1 MTIEDQIKDEKLQY
15 DINREAAKI
24 SALSSGKLDKYEY
37 LTGEE
42 ILPSNQ
48 QQIIQQAKFNYSPL
62 GKALEKQVKTI
73 KDQGEKQVVA
83 LESLKDSDKK
93 LTSIKDFIPTE
104 NLNPEIINEI
114 KRIEEIEKNVDRNKM
129 VYKGTNETYDF
140 RNFKTIRAFGNEIR
154 NNIISLDTANL
165 EQVNLLSYINDFI
178 RKTKPRNPEKRKLRS
193 DVLNSVTRLVNG
205 REMVLKAFQSGI
217 FHKLEEPQKGEGAN
231 EMSRV
236 NASERLKILT
246 PNQMFKRLPIA
257 LAQVKAGNN
266 SESLL
271 NEISRIVY
279 SLYRSKEITK
289 KVYSNIINPI
299 KV

>member
-62 GKALEKQVKTI
+62 GKAIEKQIKTI
-73 KDQGEKQVVA
+73 KDQGEKQAVA
-83 LESLKDSDKK
+83 LESLNVPNKK
-93 LTSIKDFIPTE
+93 LSSIKDFIPIE

-114 KRIEEIEKNVDRNKM
+114 KRIEEIEKKVDRNKM
-129 VYKGTNETYDF
+129 VYKGADKTYDF
-140 RNFKTIRAFGNEIR
+140 RNFKTICTFGNEIR
-154 NNIISLDTANL
+154 NNVITLDTANI
-165 EQVNLLSYINDFI
+165 EQANLLSYVYDFSK
-178 RKTKPRNPEKRKLRS
+178 KTRPRNPAQKQTKAGIV
-193 DVLNSVTRLVNG
+193 DSVTSLVQG
-205 REMVLKAFQSGI
+205 REMVINAFKSGI
-217 FHKLEEPQKGEGAN
+217 FHVSKESQEDEESQEGKG
-231 EMSRV
+231 
-236 NASERLKILT
+236 LKILT
-246 PNQMFKRLPIA
+246 PNQMLKRLPIA

-271 NEISRIVY
+271 NEIRQIV
-279 SLYRSKEITK
+279 YRSKEITK
-289 KVYSNIINPI
+289 KVYNNIINSI